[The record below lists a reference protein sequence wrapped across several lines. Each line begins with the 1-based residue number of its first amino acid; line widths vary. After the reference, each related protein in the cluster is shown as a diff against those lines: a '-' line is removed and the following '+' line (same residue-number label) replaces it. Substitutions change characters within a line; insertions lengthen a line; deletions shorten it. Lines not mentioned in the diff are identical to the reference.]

1 MNDNEFNINSLLT
14 KKLFFEMN
22 SERTKKRMAQMK
34 RIKNTINENDTPK
47 EDKSTFN
54 STQSPTNEDYNL
66 NHQSNRKNQNNNK
79 NNEIDNL
86 NNVFNNNNN
95 INVNNNNNIY
105 NNINDN
111 NNNDNNNDNNNNND
125 NLFNPFI
132 NNDEINENN
141 DNVEINISDL
151 DLNIN
156 DLNENEN
163 ENLNNKNLIN
173 NSKNEYAK
181 IFCSSNS
188 KSFIHLNN
196 NLIAKAAT
204 KNEKNTNSY
213 LLALCPELIINKNKE
228 KNLDNYYVDDV
239 IKEENEIE
247 IPLKNE
253 NNTIENN
260 IKLKGLLIDEY
271 NQNKI
276 FHQKAKSGNDFK
288 EILTNSPK
296 ISRKLT
302 LKKHIK
308 NNIKKAKNLIDIK
321 RQNLSDFSKTFCSPI
336 HKINKLSKIN
346 LSIQKENRSN
356 SKNKKNKKFIN
367 IHHQY
372 FSNKI
377 PKIKMKIAIMSN
389 NNSRSNSNHHIKNKT
404 TFTSPSYI
412 NKIEYNTIYNYSKSN
427 NKLYN
432 KKYNF
437 NNNKLVN
444 KTNYRL
450 FEIKKTIK
458 TLGNNLRKNNN
469 FGLFFPNSNKNNNNS
484 NSIILHKSFANFEIS
499 NRNKI
504 INAMQKINFSPISF
518 YSKSLNELNKSKG
531 NLFCILVSN
540 DKIKNN
546 NKQYLFKGLYE
557 INQNEGSVFGK
568 SVFCITN
575 APKIIKINDYE
586 NFLNYDLNKGN
597 FEKYKFLLKG
607 NKTFNCSTIIVY

>member
-22 SERTKKRMAQMK
+22 SERTKKRMAQMQ
-34 RIKNTINENDTPK
+34 RIKNTINENDSPK

-79 NNEIDNL
+79 NSKIENY
-86 NNVFNNNNN
+86 NNVFNNN
-95 INVNNNNNIY
+95 VDNNNI
-105 NNINDN
+105 
-111 NNNDNNNDNNNNND
+111 D
-125 NLFNPFI
+125 NLINPFI
-132 NNDEINENN
+132 NNDEINENKE
-141 DNVEINISDL
+141 DVEINISDL
-151 DLNIN
+151 DCNID
-156 DLNENEN
+156 DLNEYEN
-163 ENLNNKNLIN
+163 SYNKNLIK
-173 NSKNEYAK
+173 NSKNDYGK
-181 IFCSSNS
+181 TFYSLNS

-204 KNEKNTNSY
+204 KNDKNTNSY
-213 LLALCPELIINKNKE
+213 LMALCPELIINKNKE
-228 KNLDNYYVDDV
+228 KNVDNYYVDDV

-247 IPLKNE
+247 IPLKYE

-260 IKLKGLLIDEY
+260 IKNDLLIDEY

-288 EILTNSPK
+288 EILKNSTK
-296 ISRKLT
+296 ILG
-302 LKKHIK
+302 KKKKKKNIK
-308 NNIKKAKNLIDIK
+308 FNIKKAKNFINVK
-321 RQNLSDFSKTFCSPI
+321 RNNISDFSKTFCSPI
-336 HKINKLSKIN
+336 HRINKLSKIN

-367 IHHQY
+367 VHHQY

-389 NNSRSNSNHHIKNKT
+389 NNSRSNSLNHHIKNKT
-404 TFTSPSYI
+404 TFTSPSYV
-412 NKIEYNTIYNYSKSN
+412 NKIEYNTIYNYSKNN

-432 KKYNF
+432 KNYKF
-437 NNNKLVN
+437 NKNKLVN

-450 FEIKKTIK
+450 FEIKKAIK
-458 TLGNNLRKNNN
+458 TLENNQRKNNN
-469 FGLFFPNSNKNNNNS
+469 FGLFFPNSNKKNNNS
-484 NSIILHKSFANFEIS
+484 NSIILQKSFANFEIS
-499 NRNKI
+499 NRNKV
-504 INAMQKINFSPISF
+504 INAMQKINFLPLSF
-518 YSKSLNELNKSKG
+518 YSKSLNELNKCKG

-540 DKIKNN
+540 EKIKNK
-546 NKQYLFKGLYE
+546 NKQFLFKGLYE
-557 INQNEGSVFGK
+557 INQNEGNVNGK
-568 SVFCITN
+568 SVFCISN

-607 NKTFNCSTIIVY
+607 NKKFNCSTIIVY

>member
-1 MNDNEFNINSLLT
+1 MNDNEYNINSLIT

-54 STQSPTNEDYNL
+54 STQSPTNEEYTL

-79 NNEIDNL
+79 NIEIDNFNNIFNNSN
-86 NNVFNNNNN
+86 NNVN
-95 INVNNNNNIY
+95 
-105 NNINDN
+105 
-111 NNNDNNNDNNNNND
+111 NNNNND

-132 NNDEINENN
+132 NNDEINENKE
-141 DNVEINISDL
+141 DVEINISDL
-151 DLNIN
+151 DCNIN
-156 DLNENEN
+156 DLNENESLN
-163 ENLNNKNLIN
+163 NNNLNN
-173 NSKNEYAK
+173 NSNNEYAK
-181 IFCSSNS
+181 IFYSSNS

-213 LLALCPELIINKNKE
+213 LLALCPELILNKNKE
-228 KNLDNYYVDDV
+228 KNLDNYYVDDI

-247 IPLKNE
+247 VKYE

-260 IKLKGLLIDEY
+260 IKLKGSLIDEN

-288 EILTNSPK
+288 EFLSSSPI

-302 LKKHIK
+302 LKKNIK
-308 NNIKKAKNLIDIK
+308 YNIKKAKNIINIK

-367 IHHQY
+367 INHQF

-389 NNSRSNSNHHIKNKT
+389 NNSHSNSINHHIKNKT

-412 NKIEYNTIYNYSKSN
+412 NKIDYNTIYNYSKSN

-432 KKYNF
+432 RNYNF

-450 FEIKKTIK
+450 FEIKKAIK
-458 TLGNNLRKNNN
+458 TLENKQRKNNN

-484 NSIILHKSFANFEIS
+484 NSNILQKSFANFEIS

-504 INAMQKINFSPISF
+504 INAMQKINFVPLSF

-540 DKIKNN
+540 DKIN
-546 NKQYLFKGLYE
+546 NKNKQFLFKGLYE
-557 INQNEGSVFGK
+557 INQNEGNVFGK
-568 SVFCITN
+568 SVFSITN

-586 NFLNYDLNKGN
+586 NFLNYDLKKGN

-607 NKTFNCSTIIVY
+607 NKKFNCSTILVY